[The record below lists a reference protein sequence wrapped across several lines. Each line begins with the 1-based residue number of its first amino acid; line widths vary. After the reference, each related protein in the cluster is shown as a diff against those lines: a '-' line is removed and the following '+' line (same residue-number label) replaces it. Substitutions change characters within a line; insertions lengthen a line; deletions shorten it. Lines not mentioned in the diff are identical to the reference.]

1 MKSATAQPSFQGQT
15 GGSVR
20 SRGNSVRNAFKQGT
34 LIPLV
39 ASAIAGTAIIT
50 PVLVVIW
57 RSFTTGR
64 LGFTVG
70 LNIAN
75 YLRVFGDK
83 DILPMLGNSVVY
95 AGGSAL
101 LGTAVGASLAW
112 IVARTNT
119 PGKALVELLPL
130 YPILMPPIMKNIAW
144 ILLLAPRSGILNG
157 MLQQF
162 FGIETQVFNA
172 FSMAGMIWVFGLACV
187 PLGYLFL
194 LPVFLAFDPSLEE
207 SAYIA
212 GSRPMN
218 TMLKITFPLAIP
230 AFFSAFV
237 LNFLRGLRSFE
248 TPVLQGTPA
257 NIPVFVSRV
266 YDSMALEFNT
276 GLATAYSVILVALSI
291 VTLYFYVRATRFSER
306 YATIT
311 GKGYRVKVIDIGP
324 WKYLTFFMVIIYFL
338 VGIAIPFMVLIVV
351 SMIPYFD
358 YDTFMKFPSNAVW
371 TNYHTVL
378 HHPSFVTGFYNSL
391 VLAVTIALVTVLAGI
406 VMAFT
411 IYRTKAVGTK
421 IFEFVGTL
429 PLAFPPLVLSVGL
442 VIIFLGTPLY
452 NSLWA
457 LGIALFVAYFPY
469 AFRNAS
475 GSIVNIHKE
484 LDEAAWVHGA
494 RWRHVFFKITLP
506 ILKPSVGGAL
516 FYIFIEAIRNVD
528 VAVLL
533 TSPGTEYGPVTLFEY
548 FRLGQWAEAAAGGVI
563 YLIVLI
569 VAVSV
574 AKFAFKMKFSL

>member
-1 MKSATAQPSFQGQT
+1 MLA
-15 GGSVR
+15 SV
-20 SRGNSVRNAFKQGT
+20 
-34 LIPLV
+34 
-39 ASAIAGTAIIT
+39 IAGGAIIT
-50 PVLVVIW
+50 PIVIVLLK
-57 RSFTTGR
+57 SLTTGK
-64 LGFTVG
+64 LGVSVGFTV
-70 LNIAN
+70 AN
-75 YLRVFGDK
+75 YLRVFGDR
-83 DILPMLGNSVVY
+83 DILPMLNNSILY
-95 AGGSAL
+95 AAGSAA
-101 LGTAVGASLAW
+101 LGTGLGALLAW

-119 PGKALVELLPL
+119 PGKALVELMPL

-144 ILLLAPRSGILNG
+144 ILLLAPKSGILNN
-157 MLQQF
+157 LLHEYL
-162 FGIETQVFNA
+162 GIETLIFNA
-172 FSMAGMIWVFGLACV
+172 FSMAGMVWVFGLACV

-194 LPVFLAFDPSLEE
+194 LPVFLSFDPSLEE

-212 GSRPMN
+212 GSRPVH
-218 TMLKITFPLAIP
+218 TTLRITFPLALP
-230 AFFSAFV
+230 AFLSAFV

-248 TPVLQGTPA
+248 TPVLQGTPG
-257 NIPVFVSRV
+257 NINVFVSRV

-276 GLATAYSVILVALSI
+276 GLATAYSVVLVVLSVI
-291 VTLYFYVRATRFSER
+291 TLVFYIRATRFSER

-311 GKGYRVKVIDIGP
+311 GKGYRVKVLDIGI
-324 WKYLTFFMVIIYFL
+324 WKYVTFLAVFLYFL
-338 VGIAIPFMVLIVV
+338 VGIAIPFVVLIVV

-358 YDTFMKFPSNAVW
+358 YETFMKFPSNLALS
-371 TNYHTVL
+371 NYYKVMK
-378 HHPSFVTGFYNSL
+378 HPSFVTGLYNSL
-391 VLAVTIALVTVLAGI
+391 ILSTTIALSTVLAGI

-411 IYRTKAVGTK
+411 IYRTKTYGAKV
-421 IFEFVGTL
+421 FEFIGTL

-442 VIIFLGTPLY
+442 LIVFLGTPLY

-457 LGIALFVAYFPY
+457 LGVGLFVAYFPY

-533 TSPGTEYGPVTLFEY
+533 TSPGHEYGPVTLFEY
-548 FRLGQWAEAAAGGVI
+548 FRVGQWAEAAAGGVI
-563 YLIVLI
+563 YLIILI
-569 VAVSV
+569 IAVSV
-574 AKFAFKMKFSL
+574 AKFAFNLKFSL

>member
-1 MKSATAQPSFQGQT
+1 MVWFYSRRVRKVKEIFTFNFKS
-15 GGSVR
+15 
-20 SRGNSVRNAFKQGT
+20 FKLAYRQGT
-34 LIPLV
+34 IIPLL
-39 ASAIAGTAIIT
+39 ASVIAGAAIIT
-50 PVLVVIW
+50 PVIIVLVK
-57 RSFTTGR
+57 SLTTGR
-64 LGFTVG
+64 LGASVGFTV
-70 LNIAN
+70 AN
-75 YLRVFGDK
+75 YLRVFGDR
-83 DILPMLGNSVVY
+83 DILPMLNNSILY
-95 AGGSAL
+95 AAGSAT
-101 LGTAVGASLAW
+101 LGTGLGAMLAW

-130 YPILMPPIMKNIAW
+130 YPILMPPVMKNISW
-144 ILLLAPRSGILNG
+144 ILLLAPRSGILNNLMHQYLG
-157 MLQQF
+157 TESQL
-162 FGIETQVFNA
+162 FNA

-194 LPVFLAFDPSLEE
+194 LPVFLSFDPSLEE

-212 GSRPMN
+212 GSKPVN
-218 TMLKITFPLAIP
+218 TMLRITFPLAIP
-230 AFFSAFV
+230 AFLSAFV

-257 NIPVFVSRV
+257 GIKVFVSRV
-266 YDSMALEFNT
+266 YDSIALEFST
-276 GLATAYSVILVALSI
+276 GLATAYSIVLVVLSVI
-291 VTLYFYVRATRFSER
+291 TLFFYIRVTRFSER
-306 YATIT
+306 YSTIT
-311 GKGYRVKVIDIGP
+311 GKGYRVKVIDIGS
-324 WKYLTFFMVIIYFL
+324 WKYVTFLAVFLYFI
-338 VGIAIPFMVLIVV
+338 VGIVVPFVVLIVV

-358 YDTFMKFPSNAVW
+358 YEMFMQFPSNLVL
-371 TNYHTVL
+371 TNYYTVL
-378 HHPSFVTGFYNSL
+378 RHPSFINGLYNSL
-391 VLAVTIALVTVLAGI
+391 FLAVIIAVVTVLAGI

-411 IYRTKAVGTK
+411 IYRTRAHGTK
-421 IFEFVGTL
+421 VFEFIGTL

-442 VIIFLGTPLY
+442 VIVFLGTPMY

-457 LGIALFVAYFPY
+457 LGIGLFVAYFPY

-494 RWRHVFFKITLP
+494 QWRHVFFKITLP

-533 TSPGTEYGPVTLFEY
+533 TSPGHEYGPVTLFEY
-548 FRLGQWAEAAAGGVI
+548 FRVGQWAEAAAGGVI
-563 YLIVLI
+563 YLVILI

>member
-1 MKSATAQPSFQGQT
+1 M
-15 GGSVR
+15 
-20 SRGNSVRNAFKQGT
+20 
-34 LIPLV
+34 PLLM
-39 ASAIAGTAIIT
+39 SAIAGGAIIT
-50 PVLVVIW
+50 PVIIVLW
-57 RSFTTGR
+57 RSFTTGK
-64 LGFTVG
+64 LGFSVG
-70 LNIAN
+70 LTLTN
-75 YLRVFGDK
+75 YLRVFADR
-83 DILPMLGNSVVY
+83 DILPMLVNSVVY
-95 AGGSAL
+95 AGGAAA
-101 LGTAVGASLAW
+101 LGTVLGALLAW

-119 PGKALVELLPL
+119 PGKTLVELMPL

-144 ILLLAPRSGILNG
+144 ILLLAPRSGILNN

-162 FGIETQVFNA
+162 FGIEAQPFNA

-194 LPVFLAFDPSLEE
+194 LPIFLSFDPSLEE

-212 GSRPMN
+212 GSKPVN
-218 TMLKITFPLAIP
+218 TTLKITLPLALP

-248 TPVLQGTPA
+248 TPVLQGTPG
-257 NIPVFVSRV
+257 NIKVFVGRV
-266 YDSMALEFNT
+266 YDSMALEFNS
-276 GLATAYSVILVALSI
+276 GLATAYSMVLVALSVI
-291 VTLYFYVRATRFSER
+291 VLVVYVRATRFSER

-311 GKGYRVKVIDIGP
+311 GKGYRVKVVDIGA
-324 WKYLTFFMVIIYFL
+324 WKYLTFLAVFLYFL
-338 VGIAIPFMVLIVV
+338 VGIVIPFIVLIVV

-358 YDTFMKFPSNAVW
+358 YDTFMKFPSNMVL
-371 TNYHTVL
+371 TNYHTVMR
-378 HHPSFVTGFYNSL
+378 HPSFVTGLYNSL
-391 VLAVTIALVTVLAGI
+391 VLSTTIALVTVLAGI

-411 IYRTKAVGTK
+411 IYRTSTYGAKV
-421 IFEFVGTL
+421 FEFIGTL

-442 VIIFLGTPLY
+442 VIVFLGTPLY

-457 LGIALFVAYFPY
+457 LGIGLFVAYFPY

-494 RWRHVFFKITLP
+494 KWRHVFFKITLP
-506 ILKPSVGGAL
+506 ILKPAVGGAL

-533 TSPGTEYGPVTLFEY
+533 TSPGREYGPVTLFEY
-548 FRLGQWAEAAAGGVI
+548 FRVGQWAEAAAGGVI
-563 YLIVLI
+563 YLIILI
-569 VAVSV
+569 LAVSI

>member
-1 MKSATAQPSFQGQT
+1 MIVPLLA
-15 GGSVR
+15 SV
-20 SRGNSVRNAFKQGT
+20 
-34 LIPLV
+34 
-39 ASAIAGTAIIT
+39 IAGAAIIT
-50 PVLVVIW
+50 PVVIVFL

-64 LGFTVG
+64 LGATVG
-70 LNIAN
+70 WTLSN
-75 YLRVFGDK
+75 YFRVFGDR
-83 DILPMLGNSVVY
+83 DILSMLNNSILY
-95 AGGSAL
+95 AAGSAA
-101 LGTAVGASLAW
+101 LGTGLGALLAW

-119 PGKALVELLPL
+119 PGKALVELMPL

-144 ILLLAPRSGILNG
+144 ILLLAPKSGILNN
-157 MLQQF
+157 LLHEY
-162 FGIETQVFNA
+162 FGIEAQIFNA

-194 LPVFLAFDPSLEE
+194 LPVFLSFDPSLEE

-212 GSRPMN
+212 GSRPVN
-218 TMLKITFPLAIP
+218 TTLRITFPLALP
-230 AFFSAFV
+230 AFLSAFV

-248 TPVLQGTPA
+248 TPVLQGSPA
-257 NIPVFVSRV
+257 GIQVFVSRV

-276 GLATAYSVILVALSI
+276 GLATSYSMLLVVFSVI
-291 VTLYFYVRATRFSER
+291 TLIFYIRATRFSER

-311 GKGYRVKVIDIGP
+311 GKGYRVNVIDIGG
-324 WKYLTFFMVIIYFL
+324 WKYVAFLAVFLYFMA
-338 VGIAIPFMVLIVV
+338 GIAIPFVVLIVV

-358 YDTFMKFPSNAVW
+358 YETFMKFPTNAVLS
-371 TNYHTVL
+371 NYYMVMK
-378 HHPSFVTGFYNSL
+378 HPSFVTGLYNSL
-391 VLAVTIALVTVLAGI
+391 ILSVSIALVTVFFGI

-411 IYRTKAVGTK
+411 IYRTRAYGTK
-421 IFEFVGTL
+421 VFEFIGTL

-442 VIIFLGTPLY
+442 VIVFLGTPLY

-457 LGIALFVAYFPY
+457 LGLGLFVAYFPY

-494 RWRHVFFKITLP
+494 KWRHVFFKITLP

-533 TSPGTEYGPVTLFEY
+533 TSPGNEYGPVTLFEY
-548 FRLGQWAEAAAGGVI
+548 FRVGQWAEAAAGGVI
-563 YLIVLI
+563 YLIILI
-569 VAVSV
+569 VAVST
-574 AKFAFKMKFSL
+574 AKFAFNLKFSL

>member
-1 MKSATAQPSFQGQT
+1 M
-15 GGSVR
+15 
-20 SRGNSVRNAFKQGT
+20 
-34 LIPLV
+34 L
-39 ASAIAGTAIIT
+39 
-50 PVLVVIW
+50 W

-64 LGFTVG
+64 LGFDVG
-70 LNIAN
+70 LNLAN
-75 YLRVFGDK
+75 YMRVFGDK
-83 DILPMLGNSVVY
+83 DIMPMLSNSLIY
-95 AGGSAL
+95 AAGSAL
-101 LGTAVGASLAW
+101 LGTALGALLAW

-119 PGKALVELLPL
+119 PGKALVELMPL
-130 YPILMPPIMKNIAW
+130 YPLLMPPIMKNIAW
-144 ILLLAPRSGILNG
+144 ILLLAPKSGILNG
-157 MLQQF
+157 MLQEYL
-162 FGIETQVFNA
+162 GVETLLFNA
-172 FSMAGMIWVFGLACV
+172 FSMGGMIWVFGLACV

-194 LPVFLAFDPSLEE
+194 LPVFLSFDPSLEE

-212 GSRPMN
+212 GSKPVH
-218 TMLKITFPLAIP
+218 TMLKITFPLAVP
-230 AFFSAFV
+230 AFLSAFV

-248 TPVLQGTPA
+248 TPVLQGTPG
-257 NIPVFVSRV
+257 NIKVFVSRV

-276 GLATAYSVILVALSI
+276 GLATAYSVVLIVLSVI
-291 VTLYFYVRATRFSER
+291 TLYFYVRATRFSDR

-324 WKYLTFFMVIIYFL
+324 WKYLTFLLVFLYFL
-338 VGIAIPFMVLIVV
+338 VGILIPFIVLIVV
-351 SMIPYFD
+351 SMIPYYD

-371 TNYHTVL
+371 TNYFVVMK
-378 HHPSFVTGFYNSL
+378 HPSFVTGLYNSL
-391 VLAVTIALVTVLAGI
+391 VLSVTIAIVTVLLGI
-406 VMAFT
+406 TMAFT
-411 IYRTKAVGTK
+411 IYRTRAWGTK
-421 IFEFVGTL
+421 VFEFIGTL

-442 VIIFLGTPLY
+442 VIIFIGTPLY

-457 LGIALFVAYFPY
+457 LGIGLFVAYFPY

-475 GSIVNIHKE
+475 GAIVNIHKE

-533 TSPGTEYGPVTLFEY
+533 TAPGKEYGPVTLFEY
-548 FRLGQWAEAAAGGVI
+548 FRVGQWAEAAAGGVI
-563 YLIVLI
+563 YLIILI
-569 VAVSV
+569 AAVSI

>member
-1 MKSATAQPSFQGQT
+1 M
-15 GGSVR
+15 R
-20 SRGNSVRNAFKQGT
+20 QGT
-34 LIPLV
+34 LVPLLGSAV
-39 ASAIAGTAIIT
+39 AAAAIVT
-50 PVLVVIW
+50 PILIVLW

-64 LGFTVG
+64 LGFTVA
-70 LNIAN
+70 LNVDN

-83 DILPMLGNSVVY
+83 DIWSMLNNSVLY
-95 AGGSAL
+95 AAGSAV
-101 LGTAVGASLAW
+101 LGTVLGALLAW

-162 FGIETQVFNA
+162 FGVETPLFNA

-194 LPVFLAFDPSLEE
+194 LPVFLSFDPSLEE

-212 GSRPMN
+212 GSKPVH
-218 TMLKITFPLAIP
+218 TMLRITFPLAVP
-230 AFFSAFV
+230 AFLSAFV

-248 TPVLQGTPA
+248 TPVLQGTPG
-257 NIPVFVSRV
+257 NIKVFVSRV

-276 GLATAYSVILVALSI
+276 GLATAYSVVLVVISI

-324 WKYLTFFMVIIYFL
+324 WKYLTFLAVFLYFL
-338 VGIAIPFMVLIVV
+338 AGIAIPFVVLIVV
-351 SMIPYFD
+351 SMIPYYD
-358 YDTFMKFPSNAVW
+358 YETFMSFPANAVMR
-371 TNYHTVL
+371 NYYVVMK
-378 HHPSFVTGFYNSL
+378 HPSFVTGLYNSL
-391 VLAVTIALVTVLAGI
+391 VLSVTIAVVTVLAGI

-411 IYRTKAVGTK
+411 IYRTRAVGAK
-421 IFEFVGTL
+421 VFEFIGTL

-457 LGIALFVAYFPY
+457 LGIGLFVAYFPY

-516 FYIFIEAIRNVD
+516 FYIFIEAVRNID

-533 TSPGTEYGPVTLFEY
+533 TAPGKEYGPVTLFEY
-548 FRLGQWAEAAAGGVI
+548 FRVGQWAEAAAGGVI
-563 YLIVLI
+563 YLIILI
-569 VAVSV
+569 AAVSV

>member
-1 MKSATAQPSFQGQT
+1 M
-15 GGSVR
+15 
-20 SRGNSVRNAFKQGT
+20 
-34 LIPLV
+34 PLA
-39 ASAIAGTAIIT
+39 ASTIAGAAILT
-50 PVLVVIW
+50 PVLVVLW
-57 RSFTTGR
+57 RSFTSGR
-64 LGFTVG
+64 LGFDVG
-70 LNIAN
+70 LNVAN
-75 YLRVFGDK
+75 YMRVFGDK
-83 DILPMLGNSVVY
+83 DIMSMLNNSVIY
-95 AGGSAL
+95 AAGAAL
-101 LGTAVGASLAW
+101 LGTAVGAILAW

-119 PGKALVELLPL
+119 PGKALVELMPL

-144 ILLLAPRSGILNG
+144 ILLLAPKSGILNG

-162 FGIETQVFNA
+162 FGIQTLVFNA
-172 FSMAGMIWVFGLACV
+172 FTMAGMIWVFGLACV

-194 LPVFLAFDPSLEE
+194 LPVFLSFDPSLEE

-212 GSRPMN
+212 GSKPMN
-218 TMLKITFPLAIP
+218 TMFRITFPLAMP
-230 AFFSAFV
+230 AFISAFV

-248 TPVLQGTPA
+248 TPVLQGTPG
-257 NIPVFVSRV
+257 NIKVFVSRV
-266 YDSMALEFNT
+266 YDSMALEFNA
-276 GLATAYSVILVALSI
+276 GLATAYSVVLVVLSVI
-291 VTLYFYVRATRFSER
+291 TLYFYVRATRFSER

-311 GKGYRVKVIDIGP
+311 GKGYRVRVIDIGP
-324 WKYLTFFMVIIYFL
+324 WKYLTFLAVFLYFL
-338 VGIAIPFMVLIVV
+338 AGILIPFVVLIVV
-351 SMIPYFD
+351 SMIPYYD
-358 YDTFMKFPSNAVW
+358 YDTFMKFPTNAVL
-371 TNYHTVL
+371 TNYFTVMR
-378 HHPSFVTGFYNSL
+378 HPSFVTGFYNSL
-391 VLAVTIALVTVLAGI
+391 VLSVSIAVITVLAGI
-406 VMAFT
+406 TMAFT
-411 IYRTKAVGTK
+411 IYRTRAWGTK
-421 IFEFVGTL
+421 LFEFIGTL

-457 LGIALFVAYFPY
+457 LGIGLFVAYFPY

-494 RWRHVFFKITLP
+494 KWRHVFFKITLP

-533 TSPGTEYGPVTLFEY
+533 TAPGKEYGPVTLFEY
-548 FRLGQWAEAAAGGVI
+548 FRVGQWAEAAAGGVI

-569 VAVSV
+569 GAVSL

>member
-1 MKSATAQPSFQGQT
+1 M
-15 GGSVR
+15 
-20 SRGNSVRNAFKQGT
+20 
-34 LIPLV
+34 PLF
-39 ASAIAGTAIIT
+39 ASAIAGGAIIT
-50 PVLVVIW
+50 PVVIVLW
-57 RSFTTGR
+57 RSFTTGK
-64 LGFTVG
+64 LGFSVG
-70 LNIAN
+70 LTLTN
-75 YLRVFGDK
+75 YVRVFSDR

-95 AGGSAL
+95 AGGAAV
-101 LGTAVGASLAW
+101 LGTGLGALLAW

-119 PGKALVELLPL
+119 PGKTLVELMPL

-144 ILLLAPRSGILNG
+144 ILLLAPRSGILNN
-157 MLQQF
+157 MLQQI
-162 FGIETQVFNA
+162 FGIEAQPFNA
-172 FSMAGMIWVFGLACV
+172 FSMLGMIWVFGLACV

-194 LPVFLAFDPSLEE
+194 LPVFLSFDPSLEE

-212 GSRPMN
+212 GSKPAN

-248 TPVLQGTPA
+248 TPVLQGVPG
-257 NIPVFVSRV
+257 NIKVFVSRV
-266 YDSMALEFNT
+266 YDSMALEFNS
-276 GLATAYSVILVALSI
+276 GLATAYSIVLVALS
-291 VTLYFYVRATRFSER
+291 VVVLVVYVRATRFSER

-324 WKYLTFFMVIIYFL
+324 WKYVTFLAVFLYFL
-338 VGIAIPFMVLIVV
+338 VGIAIPFVVLIVV

-358 YDTFMKFPSNAVW
+358 YDTFMAFPSNLVLS
-371 TNYHTVL
+371 NYYTVMR
-378 HHPSFVTGFYNSL
+378 HPSFVTGLYNSL
-391 VLAVTIALVTVLAGI
+391 VLSVTIAVVTVLAGI

-411 IYRTKAVGTK
+411 IYRTRAYGAKV
-421 IFEFVGTL
+421 FEFIGTL

-442 VIIFLGTPLY
+442 VIVFLGTPLY

-457 LGIALFVAYFPY
+457 LGLGLFVAYFPY

-494 RWRHVFFKITLP
+494 KWRHVFFKITLP
-506 ILKPSVGGAL
+506 ILKPAVGGAL

-533 TSPGTEYGPVTLFEY
+533 TSPGKEYGPVTLFEY
-548 FRLGQWAEAAAGGVI
+548 FRVGQWAEAAAGGVI
-563 YLIVLI
+563 YLIILI

>member
-1 MKSATAQPSFQGQT
+1 MSVDSSALSISSSGTA
-15 GGSVR
+15 
-20 SRGNSVRNAFKQGT
+20 SRWNAFKLAMRQGT
-34 LIPLV
+34 LVPLLGSAV
-39 ASAIAGTAIIT
+39 AAAAIVT
-50 PVLVVIW
+50 PILVVLW

-64 LGFTVG
+64 LGFTVA
-70 LNIAN
+70 LNIDN

-83 DILPMLGNSVVY
+83 DIWSMLSNSVFY
-95 AGGSAL
+95 AAGSAV
-101 LGTAVGASLAW
+101 LGTVLGALLAW

-119 PGKALVELLPL
+119 PGKALVELMPL

-162 FGIETQVFNA
+162 FGVETLVFNA

-194 LPVFLAFDPSLEE
+194 LPVFLSFDPSLEE

-212 GSRPMN
+212 GSKPVN
-218 TMLKITFPLAIP
+218 TMLKITFPLAVP
-230 AFFSAFV
+230 AFLSALV

-257 NIPVFVSRV
+257 NIHVFVSRV

-276 GLATAYSVILVALSI
+276 GLATAYSVVLVVLSVI
-291 VTLYFYVRATRFSER
+291 TLYFYVRATRFSER

-311 GKGYRVKVIDIGP
+311 GKGYRVRVIDIGS
-324 WKYLTFFMVIIYFL
+324 WKYVTFFAVFLYFMA
-338 VGIAIPFMVLIVV
+338 GIAIPFFVLIVV
-351 SMIPYFD
+351 SVIPYFD
-358 YDTFMKFPSNAVW
+358 YETFMRFPSNMVL
-371 TNYHTVL
+371 TNYYTVMR
-378 HHPSFVTGFYNSL
+378 HPSFVTGLYNSL
-391 VLAVTIALVTVLAGI
+391 VLSVTIALVTVLAGI
-406 VMAFT
+406 IMAFT
-411 IYRTKAVGTK
+411 IYRTRAVGTK
-421 IFEFVGTL
+421 IFEFIGTL

-457 LGIALFVAYFPY
+457 LGIGLFVAYFPY

-494 RWRHVFFKITLP
+494 KWRHVFFKITLP

-533 TSPGTEYGPVTLFEY
+533 TAPGKEYGPVTLFEY
-548 FRLGQWAEAAAGGVI
+548 FRVGQWAEAAAGGVI
-563 YLIVLI
+563 YLIILI
-569 VAVSV
+569 IAVSV
-574 AKFAFKMKFSL
+574 AKFAFKIKFSL